1 MIKVSKII
9 NRNILIIDHCLRL
22 SNKPHHLVPALLT
35 SFAALIQL
43 VDEKTVKMLRRYN
56 GGHFDEDNDSE
67 E

>member
-35 SFAALIQL
+35 SFAALIQF

-56 GGHFDEDNDSE
+56 GGHVDEDNDSE